1 MVMGALSPE
10 VRNAQVKLFEDGKV
24 DHIVATDA
32 IGLGLNLN
40 IKNIFFS
47 DLIKF
52 DGLRKR
58 PLTYDEISQIAGRAG
73 RYLNDGFFGV
83 TGNLKSLHNELISF
97 IENYK
102 FNEIKKIYWR
112 NSNLNFSTPKNLL
125 NSLVKKAEKKFL
137 ITKRNAS
144 DQRCL
149 KILSNDKS
157 VLNEIKISKL

>member
-1 MVMGALSPE
+1 M
-10 VRNAQVKLFEDGKV
+10 
-24 DHIVATDA
+24 
-32 IGLGLNLN
+32 
-40 IKNIFFS
+40 
-47 DLIKF
+47 
-52 DGLRKR
+52 
-58 PLTYDEISQIAGRAG
+58 
-73 RYLNDGFFGV
+73 
-83 TGNLKSLHNELISF
+83 HNELISF

-125 NSLVKKAEKKFL
+125 NSLGKKAEKKFL

-157 VLNEIKISKL
+157 VLNEIKISKTLKMLWEICSIPDYSKDLDEFHSRFLKKVFFF

>member
-1 MVMGALSPE
+1 M
-10 VRNAQVKLFEDGKV
+10 
-24 DHIVATDA
+24 
-32 IGLGLNLN
+32 
-40 IKNIFFS
+40 
-47 DLIKF
+47 
-52 DGLRKR
+52 
-58 PLTYDEISQIAGRAG
+58 
-73 RYLNDGFFGV
+73 
-83 TGNLKSLHNELISF
+83 HNELISF

-157 VLNEIKISKL
+157 VLNEIKISKTLKMLWEICSIPDYSKDLDEFHSRFLKKVFFFLIKEKSIPESWIEMQLNQIKEKN